1 MSLTI
6 AVMKESQIGERR
18 VALDPSTA
26 ERFGRLGA
34 QVYIE
39 SQAGAE
45 SFFPDVAYSGK
56 ATVPADFKEVLGK
69 ADIVFKVQPPTLSEL
84 NAMRDGA
91 TLLCMV
97 QPHQRLAVV
106 RRMSQ
111 KKMTCFALELIPRIT
126 RAQSMDV
133 LSSQAA
139 VAGYKAA
146 LIAAGRASFFFPM
159 LTTAAG
165 TIRPAK
171 VIVVG
176 AGVAGLQA
184 IATCKRLGAQVEA
197 YDIRAAAKE
206 QVESLGA
213 KLIDTGVDASGEG
226 GYARELTEE
235 EKAKQVEVLS
245 KHVAQAG
252 VVITTAGLPGRPAP
266 KIISKAM
273 VEGMKPG
280 SLVVDIMA
288 EGGGNCE
295 LTKPGEEVVHGG
307 VLVLGPLNLPSAISV
322 QASETYAKN
331 LLNFLSPFLKN
342 GQLTLDFEDEVLAG
356 SLLTHEGSVKH
367 APTLA
372 LIGG

>member
-18 VALDPSTA
+18 VALDPGTA

-34 QVYIE
+34 QVYVE
-39 SQAGAE
+39 SRAGAE
-45 SFFPDVAYSGK
+45 SFFPDAAYAGK
-56 ATVPADFKEVLGK
+56 ATVPEDFKAVLAK
-69 ADIVFKVQPPTLSEL
+69 ADIVFKVQPPTLTEL

-106 RRMSQ
+106 RRMCQ

-252 VVITTAGLPGRPAP
+252 VVITTAGLPGRPSP

-280 SLVVDIMA
+280 SLVVDMVA
-288 EGGGNCE
+288 ENGGNCE
-295 LTKPGEEVVHGG
+295 LTKPGEEVVHNG
-307 VLVLGPLNLPSAISV
+307 VLVLGPLHLPSAISV

-331 LLNFLSPFLKN
+331 LLNFLSPFLKE
-342 GQLTLDFEDEVLAG
+342 GKLALDFEDEVLAG
-356 SLLTHEGSVKH
+356 SLLTHEGSLKH

-372 LIGG
+372 LTGG

>member
-1 MSLTI
+1 MSLSI
-6 AVMKESQIGERR
+6 AVMKETQAGERR
-18 VALDPSTA
+18 VALDPGTA
-26 ERFGRLGA
+26 ERFSRLGA
-34 QVYIE
+34 QVFVE
-39 SQAGAE
+39 RQAGAE
-45 SFFPDVAYSGK
+45 SFFADAAYAGK
-56 ATVPADFKEVLGK
+56 AVVAEDFRPVLAK
-69 ADIVFKVQPPTLSEL
+69 ADVVFKVQPPTLAEL

-91 TLLCMV
+91 TLLCIV
-97 QPHQRLAVV
+97 QPHQRLELIK
-106 RRMSQ
+106 RMCQ
-111 KKMTCFALELIPRIT
+111 KNITCFALELVPRIT

-146 LIAAGRASFFFPM
+146 LIAANRASFFFPM

-171 VIVVG
+171 VVVVG

-226 GYARELTEE
+226 GYARALTEE
-235 EKAKQVEVLS
+235 EKAKQSEVLS

-252 VVITTAGLPGRPAP
+252 VVITTAGLPGRPSP
-266 KIISKAM
+266 KIITKAM

-280 SLVVDIMA
+280 ALVVDMVA
-288 EGGGNCE
+288 ENGGNCE
-295 LTKPGEEVVHGG
+295 LTKPGEEVLHKG

-331 LLNFLSPFLKN
+331 LLNFLSPFVKD
-342 GQLTLDFEDEVLAG
+342 GQMTLNFEDEVLAG
-356 SLLTHEGSVKH
+356 SVLTHAGSVKH

>member
-1 MSLTI
+1 
-6 AVMKESQIGERR
+6 MKESQIGERR
-18 VALDPSTA
+18 VALDPGTA
-26 ERFGRLGA
+26 ERFSRLGA
-34 QVYIE
+34 QVYVE
-39 SQAGAE
+39 SQAGRE
-45 SFFPDVAYSGK
+45 SFFPDTAYAGK
-56 ATVPADFKEVLGK
+56 ATVPADFKEVLAK
-69 ADIVFKVQPPTLSEL
+69 ADVVFKVQPPTLAEL

-91 TLLCMV
+91 VLLCMV
-97 QPHQRLAVV
+97 HPHQRLAVV
-106 RRMSQ
+106 RRMCQ
-111 KKMTCFALELIPRIT
+111 KKITCFALELVPRIT

-146 LIAAGRASFFFPM
+146 LIAASRASFFFPM

-171 VIVVG
+171 VVVVG

-226 GYARELTEE
+226 GYARALTEE
-235 EKAKQVEVLS
+235 EKAKQAEVLS
-245 KHVAQAG
+245 KHVAQAS
-252 VVITTAGLPGRPAP
+252 VVITTAGLPGKPSP

-273 VEGMKPG
+273 VEGMKAG
-280 SLVVDIMA
+280 ALVVDMVA
-288 EGGGNCE
+288 ENGGNCE
-295 LTKPGEEVVHGG
+295 LTKPGEEVLHNG

-331 LLNFLSPFLKN
+331 LLNFLSPFLKD
-342 GQLTLDFEDEVLAG
+342 GQLSLNFEDEVLAG
-356 SLLTHEGSVKH
+356 SLLTHEGNIQH
-367 APTLA
+367 APTVA
-372 LIGG
+372 LTGGQPC

>member
-1 MSLTI
+1 
-6 AVMKESQIGERR
+6 MKESQIGERR
-18 VALDPSTA
+18 VALDPGTA

-39 SQAGAE
+39 SRAGAE
-45 SFFPDVAYSGK
+45 SFFPDAAYAGK
-56 ATVPADFKEVLGK
+56 ATVPEDFKAVLAE
-69 ADIVFKVQPPTLSEL
+69 ADIVFKVQPPTLTEL

-97 QPHQRLAVV
+97 QPHQRMAVV
-106 RRMSQ
+106 RRMCQ
-111 KKMTCFALELIPRIT
+111 KKITCFALELIPRIT

-331 LLNFLSPFLKN
+331 LLNFLSPFVKE
-342 GQLTLDFEDEVLAG
+342 GQLALDLEDEVLAG
-356 SLLTHEGSVKH
+356 SLLVYEGNIRH

-372 LIGG
+372 LTGG